1 MQKPNI
7 SDSQTFQEYSLHDVR
22 FTERIELAL
31 EGSKTSVL
39 DWDIEHKRIYIS
51 PSWKKM
57 LGYEDDELPN
67 ALSSWSLRVHKDD
80 QKKILARLRVQ
91 EKEQIQY
98 FENTHR
104 LKHKDGHW
112 VWVLGRAQILYNE
125 KGRKIR
131 MVGTHT
137 DITEEKELQ
146 LKYLYQ
152 AEMIE
157 QINDSVTTTDL
168 DGVIVSW
175 NAGSE
180 RIFGYA
186 AEEVIGKNISLL
198 YREEDLPS
206 LKNYKTLLKEKG
218 THSADVCLVKKDKTL
233 IPISFSLTL
242 MRNAYGI
249 PIGIVG
255 INKDNTRRK
264 EAEDALLEQKEKL
277 HFQAHHDALTGL
289 ANRLLF
295 SEHLDEAIAE
305 SKAKKSAFALFFID
319 LDGFKDINDS
329 LGHKVGDDVLKIVSI
344 RLKGV
349 LGKEDKLARLSGDEF
364 TIILKHFSSLKD
376 ASALVEKVL
385 KILAEPMMVDD
396 NCLYVSGS
404 IGVTLYPE
412 HALSAENLLKYADTA
427 MYEAK
432 ADGRNTYIFY
442 NQEMTEI
449 ALAHMDMKNALRT
462 AIDNEEFIIHYQPQ
476 INALSQSMVGIEALI
491 RWQHPTKG
499 IFSPS
504 HFITL
509 AEETGM
515 VVEIDRWMMKKAMKQ
530 VRDWYEEGLSPG
542 TLALNISIRH
552 LESPDFID
560 ELKANMKTYSF
571 EAGWLELE
579 ITEGQMIRKTEEVI
593 HKLEEINDL
602 GIMISIDDFGTGY
615 SSLSLLKRLPI
626 RRLKIDKSFISDI
639 PKDSDDIAIVE
650 AIIALGKS
658 LKLELIAEGV
668 ETEEQKD
675 FLLSQGCHHMQG
687 FYYSSPVLAE
697 NIRETWLDCQLVL

>member
-1 MQKPNI
+1 MAE
-7 SDSQTFQEYSLHDVR
+7 SQTPEEYSLHDVR

-39 DWDIEHKRIYIS
+39 DWDIEHNHIYIS

-57 LGYEDDELPN
+57 LGYTDDELPN
-67 ALSSWSLRVHKDD
+67 AISSWAKLVHRED
-80 QKKILARLRVQ
+80 QKKILLTLKLQQKRQV
-91 EKEQIQY
+91 KY

-112 VWVLGRAQILYNE
+112 VWVLGRAQIQYNE
-125 KGRKIR
+125 AGNKVR
-131 MVGTHT
+131 MIGTHT

-152 AEMIE
+152 SEMIE

-168 DGVIVSW
+168 KGKIVSW

-180 RIFGYA
+180 RTFGYT

-198 YREEDLPS
+198 YPEEDLHTLENYAEV
-206 LKNYKTLLKEKG
+206 LKTKG
-218 THSADVCLVKKDKTL
+218 IHSADVCLVKKDKTR
-233 IPISFSLTL
+233 IPISYSLTL
-242 MRNAYGI
+242 MRNAQGI

-255 INKDNTRRK
+255 INKDNTKRK
-264 EAEDALLEQKEKL
+264 EVEDALFEQKEKL

-295 SEHLDEAIAE
+295 SENLDEAIVEA
-305 SKAKKSAFALFFID
+305 KAQKSAFALFFID

-329 LGHKVGDDVLKIVSI
+329 LGHKVGDDVLKIVST

-349 LGKEDKLARLSGDEF
+349 LGKKDKLARLSGDEF
-364 TIILKHFSSLKD
+364 TIILKHFSSLND
-376 ASALVEKVL
+376 ASILAEKVL
-385 KILAEPMMVDD
+385 KVLAEPMLVDD

-476 INALSQSMVGIEALI
+476 INTLSKSMVGVEALI
-491 RWQHPTKG
+491 RWKHPTKG

-530 VRDWYEEGLSPG
+530 VRAWYEEGLSPG

-571 EAGWLELE
+571 ESGWLELE

-593 HKLEEINDL
+593 QKLHEINDL

-639 PKDSDDIAIVE
+639 PRDSDDIAIVE

-675 FLLSQGCHHMQG
+675 FLLSHGCHHVQG
-687 FYYSSPVLAE
+687 FYYSAPVMADI
-697 NIRETWLDCQLVL
+697 IRETWLDCKVTE